1 MISNKLQ
8 KFSNKAIILPAFKS
22 DHSSESDIISNYNE
36 IKPGPGLWKFN
47 NSLISDEN
55 FTEKLKN
62 FIEDL
67 KEDLNSEN
75 SFDDQVKWE
84 YIKFQIRK
92 FTISYSK
99 IRAKNTRRIKNDLEK
114 KFKDLEND
122 LKNDDEL
129 QKYNEIKSE
138 LEKIYEKSTKFF
150 LNLERKRAL
159 QGQNRKLIIGNQEIV
174 NQNKIQNELQFFYK
188 NLFKSTV
195 QNHMMIVRSF

>member
-1 MISNKLQ
+1 M
-8 KFSNKAIILPAFKS
+8 
-22 DHSSESDIISNYNE
+22 
-36 IKPGPGLWKFN
+36 
-47 NSLISDEN
+47 
-55 FTEKLKN
+55 
-62 FIEDL
+62 
-67 KEDLNSEN
+67 
-75 SFDDQVKWE
+75 KWE
-84 YIKFQIRK
+84 YITFQIR
-92 FTISYSK
+92 K

-174 NQNKIQNELQFFYK
+174 NQNKIQNEHQIFYR

-195 QNHMMIVRSF
+195 QNHMIIVSSF